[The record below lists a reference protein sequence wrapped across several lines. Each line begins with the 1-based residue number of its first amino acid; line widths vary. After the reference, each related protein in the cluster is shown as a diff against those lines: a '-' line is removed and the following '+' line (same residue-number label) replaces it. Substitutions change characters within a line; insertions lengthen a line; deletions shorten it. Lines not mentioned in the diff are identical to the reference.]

1 MFAMSQERSTRLCA
15 HIYIYITRIPLACYC
30 TLYAV
35 YILMYIDCAY
45 HWKNICIHK
54 ISFRRISHNSLRRSS
69 SIGVDFFGE
78 WWFEKKKV
86 RKIWRKAPSYFLIR
100 FSRLYLRWWKS
111 LLRQS
116 LDDEAFFVI
125 FLWSNRKRTIFES
138 SAVSSLCSFLSR
150 RF

>member
-45 HWKNICIHK
+45 HWKNICIHQNFVSAYFSQFFTTFFK
-54 ISFRRISHNSLRRSS
+54 YRR
-69 SIGVDFFGE
+69 
-78 WWFEKKKV
+78 WFLWRMMIWKKKV